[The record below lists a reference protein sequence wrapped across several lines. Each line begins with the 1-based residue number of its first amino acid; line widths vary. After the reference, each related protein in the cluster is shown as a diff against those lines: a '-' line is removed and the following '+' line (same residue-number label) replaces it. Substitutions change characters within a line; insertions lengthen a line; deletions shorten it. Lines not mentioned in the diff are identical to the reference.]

1 MDRGH
6 ALAIPSGPRA
16 GAAASKAWLDSSQV
30 WLRPLWAVLLLI
42 WVSVLPCGALAV
54 EPSREDRIKAA
65 IVYKVGKFV
74 DWPANAFDGAA
85 SPLRVCLLGRD
96 AFSDALASIA
106 GRKVQGRSIDFRVIG
121 AASLPRPGDC
131 HILYLPRSAS
141 GRVGSVVRNLSGMPI
156 LTISDIPGFAR
167 SGGMISLVRSGNR
180 IGFEIDPDSAR
191 RSGLSVRAQLLDLA
205 DIVGR

>member
-1 MDRGH
+1 M
-6 ALAIPSGPRA
+6 
-16 GAAASKAWLDSSQV
+16 
-30 WLRPLWAVLLLI
+30 
-42 WVSVLPCGALAV
+42 

-74 DWPANAFDGAA
+74 DWPPDAFDGAA

-96 AFSDALASIA
+96 DFADALASVA
-106 GRKVQGRSIDFRVIG
+106 GRKVQGRTVDFRVIG
-121 AASLPRPGDC
+121 ATGLPRPGDC

-141 GRVGSVVRNLSGMPI
+141 GRAGSVVRTLAGRPI

-205 DIVGR
+205 EIVGQ